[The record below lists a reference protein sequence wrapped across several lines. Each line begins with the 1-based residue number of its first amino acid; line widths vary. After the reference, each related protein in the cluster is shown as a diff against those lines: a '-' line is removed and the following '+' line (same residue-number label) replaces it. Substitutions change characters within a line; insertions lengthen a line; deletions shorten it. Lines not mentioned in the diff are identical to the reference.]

1 MATNKGFATPL
12 CLPNNCQWNEDTG
25 EYKRSSEQRNSLNV
39 VDKALDQLR
48 KIKGPVC
55 VVSIAGPCRKGK
67 SYILSRVFDQ
77 DDVFPL
83 GSTMDPE
90 TMGIWMW
97 VVSNKI
103 TDTSGQKFTVVL
115 LDSEGIEAVTSE
127 GSDDHCIFTLTILLA
142 SVLIYNSGGVPSR
155 NDVDGLDYIAKLSQ
169 RIQLRSTDQQGEKA
183 QEESKLFFKTFP
195 YFMWLLRDAGLSLP
209 NDCGNV
215 KDYFLKR
222 VFKSEP
228 CSQGDKAGKVAES
241 ILNFFS
247 GFDAFKLP
255 PLRQTRTCS

>member
-97 VVSNKI
+97 VVPNKI

-155 NDVDGLDYIAKLSQ
+155 NDVDGLEY
-169 RIQLRSTDQQGEKA
+169 
-183 QEESKLFFKTFP
+183 LFGVIFI
-195 YFMWLLRDAGLSLP
+195 Y
-209 NDCGNV
+209 
-215 KDYFLKR
+215 
-222 VFKSEP
+222 
-228 CSQGDKAGKVAES
+228 
-241 ILNFFS
+241 
-247 GFDAFKLP
+247 
-255 PLRQTRTCS
+255 